1 MLNITDF
8 KVVLMGDACVGKT
21 SMIQQYSIHN
31 FETDISTET
40 TISAS
45 YASKLVET
53 SIGSVQLNIWDTAG
67 QERYRSLIPM
77 YSRGAIAAIIVLD
90 VTNRSS
96 YERIENW
103 FHLIVSNCSP
113 DCKVYVAANKIDL
126 KSVISMEELEE
137 TCMVWSLPLFKT
149 SAKELR
155 TVAPLFEKIAED
167 LIRNLKKPTDSTVEI
182 IREQNRNGCCK

>member
-1 MLNITDF
+1 MQPLTDF
-8 KVVLMGDACVGKT
+8 KVVLVGDSSVGKT
-21 SMIQQYSIHN
+21 STIQQYSIHI
-31 FETDISTET
+31 FETDVGTET
-40 TISAS
+40 TIGAS

-103 FHLIVSNCSP
+103 FQLIVSNCAP

-126 KSVISMEELEE
+126 KSAIPEEELEE
-137 TCMVWSLPLFKT
+137 TCKVRSLPLFKT

-155 TVAPLFEKIAED
+155 T
-167 LIRNLKKPTDSTVEI
+167 
-182 IREQNRNGCCK
+182 